1 MAASRPRVGYPV
13 AAIVKELGR
22 LGGEEA
28 AHFIHLGA
36 TTQDILDTA
45 MVLQLREVFAILRR
59 DLVALARGLAARAV
73 RYRDTPMAGRT
84 HLQHA
89 VPITF
94 GLKCLAVRSACF
106 Q

>member
-22 LGGEEA
+22 LAGEEA

-45 MVLQLREVFAILRR
+45 MVLQLREVFPILRR
-59 DLVALARGLAARAV
+59 DLVAHARGLAARAV
-73 RYRDTPMAGRT
+73 RYGDTPMAGGPPSQ
-84 HLQHA
+84 LA
-89 VPITF
+89 VPITI
-94 GLKCLAVRSACF
+94 GAKSPVWPSR
-106 Q
+106 QIT